1 MNRFNLN
8 ETFLFANRF
17 QTHNKKMGNK
27 TDKNQENL
35 TYLNNTIISDFVLI
49 ESSLFRLEHILNEAR
64 KTVISKHLQVSF
76 VFILNK

>member
-1 MNRFNLN
+1 
-8 ETFLFANRF
+8 
-17 QTHNKKMGNK
+17 MGNK

-64 KTVISKHLQVSF
+64 KTVSSKHLQVSF
-76 VFILNK
+76 VFILRENIFNE